1 MHSLTQQQRKRLD
14 ACAGGLSGKLDE
26 LRELHARIE
35 DLCNS
40 AKELLQSFSNEDA
53 RFRAEFKTQIEG
65 LERFKDEIVS
75 IDALRD
81 RLRVEQEKVADY
93 ERRIDK
99 VQAKIEKQKEME
111 VGKKRVSCKSPILD
125 GRGGGS
131 MHILTVFVGRM
142 RLLWGFSAMVV
153 ILWLLATAGG
163 DYEDTDNVADDEP
176 IKLLPPALR
185 ADRELEFSLE

>member
-111 VGKKRVSCKSPILD
+111 VGKKRVSW
-125 GRGGGS
+125 
-131 MHILTVFVGRM
+131 RM